1 MFGIYT
7 SYFRG
12 KRVKAEINK
21 GPSSDHAM
29 LIPVCRTLTRF
40 TDAYYT
46 WYKELA
52 PSEELLSQ
60 YNKALT
66 KSPSLKTWFTEKY
79 LKELDELKEQSK
91 LQNYVDQLQK
101 LVKYN
106 DVFLLCYERSS
117 EFCHRHILSWYL
129 NEYYKLGIR
138 EY

>member
-1 MFGIYT
+1 MYKIYT
-7 SYFRG
+7 SYFRHR
-12 KRVKAEINK
+12 KIKEWQH
-21 GPSSDHAM
+21 PSTDRPL
-29 LIPVCRTLTRF
+29 LIPICRGLTRLD
-40 TDAYYT
+40 TNMYYT

-52 PSEELLSQ
+52 PSEKLLFQ

-66 KSPSLKTWFTEKY
+66 KTPSLKNWFTEKY
-79 LKELDELKEQSK
+79 LKELDLLRESNK
-91 LQNYVDQLQK
+91 LQNYIDQLQE